1 MLDDLTHWALV
12 AAVGRWWGRAWR
24 TFDDVSIN
32 YVQGLRTRL
41 FTNAV
46 REVRRTD
53 LMVDRQ
59 LNEQF
64 SERIR
69 AAGRCGLRADTMKC
83 RAMVVPF
90 TEDLPYRRTRAS
102 RVEL

>member
-12 AAVGRWWGRAWR
+12 AAVGRWWGRA
-24 TFDDVSIN
+24 FDDVSIN

-41 FTNAV
+41 FTNTV

-53 LMVDRQ
+53 PMVDRQ

-64 SERIR
+64 SER
-69 AAGRCGLRADTMKC
+69 AAGRCGLRADQRKC

-90 TEDLPYRRTRAS
+90 TEDPYHRTRAS